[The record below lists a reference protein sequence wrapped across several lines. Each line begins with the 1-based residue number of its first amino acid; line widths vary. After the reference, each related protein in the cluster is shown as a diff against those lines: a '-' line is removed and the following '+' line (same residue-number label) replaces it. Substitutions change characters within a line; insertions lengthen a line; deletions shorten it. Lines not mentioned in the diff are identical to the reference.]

1 MLIIRC
7 LNGWFEGSDQEK
19 QRPGRE
25 EEPGEKPGE
34 TEGGDQGE
42 QGDWPEDVQAG
53 PTWAVQEGETGGPG
67 EAEE

>member
-25 EEPGEKPGE
+25 KEPGEKLGE

-53 PTWAVQEGETGGPG
+53 PTGAVQEGETGGSG